1 MFGLTSYQVD
11 NDIFVIDDGYDE
23 HLQVSQSEYKRLL
36 RLFDSNKKRYM
47 RKRQRIMDTRGYVT
61 ASGESVLSASSVT
74 AVSYLT
80 ANNSQSIVHDSF
92 DFYGAGMSWLKEYYP
107 NISSRVKSRVVY
119 ETQKWLYHNIS
130 NYKRIP
136 NGQVYRKIIPSVLK
150 SANNIASAVSVAW
163 LGLEIL
169 ESDTIKPSDGLS
181 TVVLLAGFIPT
192 VGPFISGGY
201 ATADIV
207 LISVTDHSIGDY
219 FDSVFIDETTR

>member
-47 RKRQRIMDTRGYVT
+47 RNRQRIMDTRGYVT

-92 DFYGAGMSWLKEYYP
+92 DF
-107 NISSRVKSRVVY
+107 
-119 ETQKWLYHNIS
+119 
-130 NYKRIP
+130 
-136 NGQVYRKIIPSVLK
+136 
-150 SANNIASAVSVAW
+150 
-163 LGLEIL
+163 
-169 ESDTIKPSDGLS
+169 
-181 TVVLLAGFIPT
+181 
-192 VGPFISGGY
+192 
-201 ATADIV
+201 
-207 LISVTDHSIGDY
+207 
-219 FDSVFIDETTR
+219 